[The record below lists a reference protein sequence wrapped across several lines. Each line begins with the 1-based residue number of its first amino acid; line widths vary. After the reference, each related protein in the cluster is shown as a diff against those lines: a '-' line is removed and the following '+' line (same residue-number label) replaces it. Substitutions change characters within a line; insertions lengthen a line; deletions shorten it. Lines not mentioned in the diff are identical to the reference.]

1 MAILDSLRNS
11 GVVVHDI
18 REKNKCRESL
28 IGDEAEY
35 SGRLFIHGSV
45 LFIEVGTR
53 IENDKPVAFFD
64 SVFVQFF
71 YKVKAVLFVRC

>member
-35 SGRLFIHGSV
+35 SGSL
-45 LFIEVGTR
+45 
-53 IENDKPVAFFD
+53 
-64 SVFVQFF
+64 
-71 YKVKAVLFVRC
+71 